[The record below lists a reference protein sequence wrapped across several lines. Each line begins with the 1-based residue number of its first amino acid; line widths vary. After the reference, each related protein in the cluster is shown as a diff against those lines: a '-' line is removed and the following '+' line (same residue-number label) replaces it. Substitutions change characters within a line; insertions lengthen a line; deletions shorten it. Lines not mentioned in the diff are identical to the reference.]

1 LVAVSTTTRTSHWVK
16 DSIQLRDSIRTLS
29 LWIRS
34 SLYRRISEF
43 SIVSRQV
50 FFSPLLA
57 WEKIKY
63 CQAKHSFYL
72 QEHKYVESLRLN
84 FVGLNI
90 LALFFWF
97 FPSPPLPA
105 IIAGFMMSWCLWC
118 TWMHSSLV
126 SMMLLKCKFLA
137 FQCRYIALFSFL
149 SNVYESISTRMTLV
163 TEMAPLGDISHWH
176 VHHSNWQIL
185 LKEITRVC
193 AVSCPL
199 RTSFH

>member
-1 LVAVSTTTRTSHWVK
+1 MEW
-16 DSIQLRDSIRTLS
+16 RTLYNS
-29 LWIRS
+29 GTRYALSVCGFDRTLPTDFGIIHCKPAS
-34 SLYRRISEF
+34 
-43 SIVSRQV
+43 

-90 LALFFWF
+90 LALLFWF

-118 TWMHSSLV
+118 TWMQSSLV
-126 SMMLLKCKFLA
+126 SMMLLKCKYLA
-137 FQCRYIALFSFL
+137 FQCRYIALLSFL

-163 TEMAPLGDISHWH
+163 TEMAPLGDISH
-176 VHHSNWQIL
+176 
-185 LKEITRVC
+185 
-193 AVSCPL
+193 
-199 RTSFH
+199 

>member
-1 LVAVSTTTRTSHWVK
+1 
-16 DSIQLRDSIRTLS
+16 
-29 LWIRS
+29 
-34 SLYRRISEF
+34 
-43 SIVSRQV
+43 
-50 FFSPLLA
+50 
-57 WEKIKY
+57 
-63 CQAKHSFYL
+63 
-72 QEHKYVESLRLN
+72 
-84 FVGLNI
+84 LNI

-97 FPSPPLPA
+97 FPLSSSA
-105 IIAGFMMSWCLWC
+105 SNHRSFMMSWCLWC
-118 TWMHSSLV
+118 TWMQSSLV

-163 TEMAPLGDISHWH
+163 TEMAPLGDISHSH

-193 AVSCPL
+193 AVSCTL